1 MQPLVLYNIKEIAT
15 CKSKTP
21 KTKEELGDL
30 GVVKN
35 ASIYILDGKILE
47 VNKYDKFIRKLP
59 QNSIDCSNY
68 IALPGFVDC
77 HTHLVFYGS
86 RENEFVDKIKGKSY
100 LEILASGGGI
110 LNTVE
115 ATRKASF
122 SELYCKAKK
131 TLEKMLSYGTTTIEA
146 KTGYGLDI
154 FNELKCLHVMDFLK
168 KDFDIIPTYLG
179 AHTIPKEFKNKR
191 EDYTYSL
198 IYNLLPLIKE
208 NKLAEFCDVFCE
220 GNAFSLAES
229 EYILLRAKEL
239 GFKLK
244 IHADQITC
252 SGGAELAARLNV
264 TSADHLENI
273 SEKGIEELADKKIL
287 AVLLPTVNFHLMN
300 SKYAPARLMIE
311 RGVPIAIASDY
322 NPGSSPTFNMQ
333 LVMAMACRFLK
344 LTPAETI
351 NAATINA
358 AFAVD
363 KGNEIGSIETDKK
376 ADIVLYEAPN
386 FNYIPY
392 SFGYNLA
399 KIIVKNG
406 KVVKFN
412 DSQLEYE
419 KDV

>member
-1 MQPLVLYNIKEIAT
+1 M
-15 CKSKTP
+15 
-21 KTKEELGDL
+21 
-30 GVVKN
+30 
-35 ASIYILDGKILE
+35 
-47 VNKYDKFIRKLP
+47 
-59 QNSIDCSNY
+59 
-68 IALPGFVDC
+68 
-77 HTHLVFYGS
+77 
-86 RENEFVDKIKGKSY
+86 
-100 LEILASGGGI
+100 
-110 LNTVE
+110 
-115 ATRKASF
+115 
-122 SELYCKAKK
+122 
-131 TLEKMLSYGTTTIEA
+131 
-146 KTGYGLDI
+146 
-154 FNELKCLHVMDFLK
+154 
-168 KDFDIIPTYLG
+168 
-179 AHTIPKEFKNKR
+179 
-191 EDYTYSL
+191 
-198 IYNLLPLIKE
+198 PLIKE

>member
-1 MQPLVLYNIKEIAT
+1 MQPLVLYNVKEIAT

-21 KTKEELGDL
+21 KIKEALKDL

-47 VNKYDKFIRKLP
+47 VNKYDKFIQKLP
-59 QNSIDCSNY
+59 PNAIDCSNY

-77 HTHLVFYGS
+77 HTHLVFAGS
-86 RENEFVDKIKGKSY
+86 REKEFVKKIQGKSY
-100 LEILASGGGI
+100 PEILASGGGI

-115 ATRKASF
+115 ATRKANF
-122 SELYCKAKK
+122 SDLYYKTKN
-131 TLEKMLSYGTTTIEA
+131 TLEKMLSYGTTTVEA

-154 FNELKCLHVMDFLK
+154 FNEIKCLHVMDFLK
-168 KDFDIIPTYLG
+168 KDFDIISTYL
-179 AHTIPKEFKNKR
+179 AHTIPKEFKDKR
-191 EDYTYSL
+191 EDYIYSL

-220 GNAFSLAES
+220 ENAFSPAES

-244 IHADQITC
+244 IHADQINC
-252 SGGAELAARLNV
+252 LGGAELAARLDV

-273 SEKGIEELADKKIL
+273 SKKGIEELAQKKIM
-287 AVLLPTVNFHLMN
+287 AVLLPTVNFHLLN
-300 SKYAPARLMIE
+300 YKFAPARNMIE
-311 RGVPIAIASDY
+311 EGVPISIASDY

-344 LTPAETI
+344 LTPAEAI
-351 NAATINA
+351 NAATLNA
-358 AFAVD
+358 AFAINQ
-363 KGNEIGSIETDKK
+363 GNEIGSIEKDKR
-376 ADIVLYEAPN
+376 ADIVLYEVPS
-386 FNYIPY
+386 FDYIPY
-392 SFGYNLA
+392 SFGDNLA
-399 KIIVKNG
+399 KIVIKSG

-419 KDV
+419 KNV